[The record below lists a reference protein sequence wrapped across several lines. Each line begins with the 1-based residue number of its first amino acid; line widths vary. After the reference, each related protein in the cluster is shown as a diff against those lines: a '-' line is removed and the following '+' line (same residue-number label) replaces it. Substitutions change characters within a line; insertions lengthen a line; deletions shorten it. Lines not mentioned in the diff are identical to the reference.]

1 MNVALWLAAGLL
13 AAVNLAAGLT
23 KLLKPKEALVQ
34 QMKWASDFSARSVH
48 GIGLVEVLGAVGIVV
63 PGAVG
68 VATVLVPVA
77 AVGLALL
84 QVGAAITTCVT
95 GRQIGFPSTLS
106 LSHWRYSSPGDAS
119 VRIPSDRSRLHRNV
133 SSRQDGRRS
142 CVGNRLCCI
151 D

>member
-1 MNVALWLAAGLL
+1 MNVALWIAAGLL

-48 GIGLVEVLGAVGIVV
+48 GIGLVEVLGAIGIVV

-68 VATVLVPVA
+68 MATVLVPVA

-84 QVGAAITTCVT
+84 QVGAAITNV
-95 GRQIGFPSTLS
+95 
-106 LSHWRYSSPGDAS
+106 RYGEA
-119 VRIPSDRSRLHRNV
+119 
-133 SSRQDGRRS
+133 
-142 CVGNRLCCI
+142 NRLPI
-151 D
+151 NVVLIALAVFVAWGRFGPYPF